1 MITETDIDAA
11 IAECVGE
18 RNPNANTCIKL
29 AAFYTIKQHLFRD
42 TEPEI
47 QRAEIAPSNYS
58 FSPAPDQKP
67 IDTIT
72 IDSDTEF
79 ARVIEGRKQ
88 KEIWPVLDDLMSV
101 LRGMVPRLY
110 DKVMSRLR

>member
-1 MITETDIDAA
+1 VITENDIDAA

-42 TEPEI
+42 TEPVRI
-47 QRAEIAPSNYS
+47 SPEIAPTNYS

-67 IDTIT
+67 IETIT
-72 IDSDTEF
+72 IDSDTDF
-79 ARVIEGRKQ
+79 AQVIDGRKQ
-88 KEIWPVLDDLMSV
+88 SDIWPVLDDLMSV
-101 LRGMVPRLY
+101 LRDMVPSLY